1 MPRNGVLEDDGKKK
15 NAPRFLHIP
24 KRPGLE
30 GKDDSRDPRE
40 AVVVPRRQQEGGEEK
55 MSCRRRPR
63 LAGPQR
69 WRVVV
74 LRHRW

>member
-40 AVVVPRRQQEGGEEK
+40 AVVVPRRQQEGGK
-55 MSCRRRPR
+55 RR
-63 LAGPQR
+63 
-69 WRVVV
+69 
-74 LRHRW
+74 